1 MSWLGKKFPAP
12 IAKPM
17 APFFIAVS
25 ELWADISWGLGI
37 IVMYGVNSAATAMA
51 NSEEFKN
58 DPRNPNAKTPKQ
70 ADKH

>member
-17 APFFIAVS
+17 APFFVAGVVI
-25 ELWADISWGLGI
+25 
-37 IVMYGVNSAATAMA
+37 MYGINSAANAMA

-58 DPRNPNAKTPKQ
+58 DPRNPNAKTPKP